1 MEPFEIIM
9 TIINAIAVIT
19 IPIIAVIIGQ
29 YLQNRSEKRKD
40 KLFIFK
46 TLMISRNGWTPESV
60 RALNI
65 IDIVFADDKNVR
77 ARWKEYYDKLCVENP
92 TETELK
98 KIKTAQD
105 KLLEAMAVS
114 LGYKDKVTW
123 ETIQNPYIPKGMVDA
138 EQMQREYQNG
148 QLAMAKIAE
157 QVNVALSRYLPDS
170 SVSRHKHTDSRVL
183 SYDLLGSHLSR
194 LNKGH
199 RLVLPRGMNHSRL
212 SILNSPKRVLYDV
225 TDAVHHLDSH

>member
-9 TIINAIAVIT
+9 TIINAIAVFT

-46 TLMISRNGWTPESV
+46 TLMISRNGWTIESV

-157 QVNVALSRYLPDS
+157 QVVQNMQPRKDS
-170 SVSRHKHTDSRVL
+170 NAPIPHDEE
-183 SYDLLGSHLSR
+183 
-194 LNKGH
+194 NKNG
-199 RLVLPRGMNHSRL
+199 
-212 SILNSPKRVLYDV
+212 K
-225 TDAVHHLDSH
+225 

>member
-1 MEPFEIIM
+1 M
-9 TIINAIAVIT
+9 V
-19 IPIIAVIIGQ
+19 
-29 YLQNRSEKRKD
+29 
-40 KLFIFK
+40 
-46 TLMISRNGWTPESV
+46 SRNGWTIESV

-157 QVNVALSRYLPDS
+157 QVAQNMQPHKDS
-170 SVSRHKHTDSRVL
+170 NAPI
-183 SYDLLGSHLSR
+183 SHNEE
-194 LNKGH
+194 NKNG
-199 RLVLPRGMNHSRL
+199 
-212 SILNSPKRVLYDV
+212 K
-225 TDAVHHLDSH
+225 

>member
-9 TIINAIAVIT
+9 TIINTLAVIA
-19 IPIIAVIIGQ
+19 IPIMSVVVAHH
-29 YLQNRSEKRKD
+29 LQNRAEKRKD
-40 KLFIFK
+40 KLNVFK
-46 TLMISRNGWTPESV
+46 TLMMSRTGWTVESV

-98 KIKTAQD
+98 KIKTTQD

-157 QVNVALSRYLPDS
+157 QVMQNMQ
-170 SVSRHKHTDSRVL
+170 
-183 SYDLLGSHLSR
+183 
-194 LNKGH
+194 
-199 RLVLPRGMNHSRL
+199 PRKMHQ
-212 SILNSPKRVLYDV
+212 
-225 TDAVHHLDSH
+225 LDPT